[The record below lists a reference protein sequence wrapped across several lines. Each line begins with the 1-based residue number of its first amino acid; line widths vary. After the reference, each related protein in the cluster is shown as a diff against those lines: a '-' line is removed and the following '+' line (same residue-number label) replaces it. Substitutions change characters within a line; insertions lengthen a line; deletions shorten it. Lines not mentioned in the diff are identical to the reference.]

1 MKSVVLDTSALMNCN
16 NLIEALSKDYH
27 VVIPIV
33 VIEELDNLKTNRDT
47 ERAMQARNAIRQ
59 ITTSMKIISFDM
71 NRVIA
76 GELYSGGEQQFNS
89 YNANDDIIVT
99 SAYINQA
106 ALCTHDLNL
115 TIKANI
121 LGIETVSTPKS
132 PLYRGYKKVIVTDEE
147 LAYFYSHV
155 DMNVYDC
162 LINQY
167 LLLYNDSGECID
179 KLKWDGTKYVQTLN
193 KNIKTKAFGTLKPK
207 DEFQV
212 CALDSIENNDIT
224 MLYGRAGSGK
234 TFLTLSYLMKLL
246 EAGKISK
253 IYVVY
258 SYDTLRGAK
267 TLGYEKGNHEDKLL
281 MSGSLGNI
289 LSTKFG
295 GIDAVRALLI
305 ANELEIIPT
314 ANIRGV
320 EFNSDSAVFVTEVQ
334 NLDIYTLK
342 TIIQRCN
349 AGCKQIY
356 EGDII
361 EQTDTNVIHS
371 GAERMINVFKDNS
384 CFGCVKLKHNYR
396 NPITSLADSM

>member
-33 VIEELDNLKTNRDT
+33 VVEELDNLKTNRDT

-59 ITTSMKIISFDM
+59 ISTNMRIISFDM
-71 NRVIA
+71 SRIIA
-76 GELYSGGEQQFNS
+76 NELYSGGEQQFNN

-132 PLYRGYKKVIVTDEE
+132 PLYRGHKKVIVTDEE

-167 LLLYNDSGECID
+167 LLLYNDGGECVD
-179 KLKWDGTKYVQTLN
+179 KLKWDGTKYVPVLS

-246 EAGKISK
+246 ESGKISK

-349 AGCKQIY
+349 TGCKQIY

-396 NPITSLADSM
+396 NPITSLADNM